1 MVILTYLY
9 KLWVRP
15 LLDQIKHCDENQPSH
30 YFWEWAVC
38 LGCGSVDLRG
48 PPPPKKNVS
57 TTFGEAQPFIV
68 NTYIEVLVN
77 MAHSVSGWNRYCHK
91 DPQKD
96 TWTFRGLPNWSKQT
110 SCYLETAPAGHEEY
124 LQTCRECN
132 KPLWKLL
139 LPSWSRKLDT
149 IQVDFTYEMMTL
161 SQLCPQPT
169 ATQSSTYR
177 SST

>member
-1 MVILTYLY
+1 MS
-9 KLWVRP
+9 KASFRPNQALWWKPAITLFLRVGSMFR
-15 LLDQIKHCDENQPSH
+15 LWQ
-30 YFWEWAVC
+30 
-38 LGCGSVDLRG
+38 CGPQGS
-48 PPPPKKNVS
+48 PPQKKNVS
-57 TTFGEAQPFIV
+57 TTFGEAQPFIF
-68 NTYIEVLVN
+68 NTHIEVLVN

-139 LPSWSRKLDT
+139 LPSWEPEIGHYPGGLHVRND
-149 IQVDFTYEMMTL
+149 DTL
-161 SQLCPQPT
+161 SVV
-169 ATQSSTYR
+169 SSAHCHTIKHL
-177 SST
+177 SQQHLI